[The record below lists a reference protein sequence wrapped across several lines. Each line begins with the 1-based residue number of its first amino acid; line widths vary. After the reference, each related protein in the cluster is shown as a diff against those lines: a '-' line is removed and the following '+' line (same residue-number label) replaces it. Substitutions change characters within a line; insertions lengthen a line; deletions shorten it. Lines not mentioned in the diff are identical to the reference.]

1 MQDTS
6 NQPSTK
12 PIDWRTLHLWHIQ
25 PLRDVAL
32 IIAVLALLYLGY
44 VLRTVTVPIL
54 LAMLLAYLFEPLVR
68 WMTRGR
74 LLSRPGAA
82 ISIILGLILLVGVP
96 VTLGVGYGVL
106 QGVGSVQQLSSSI
119 GKLVKSVENPDDKL
133 RYQQLPSDVWRK
145 LRDRIVDLKL
155 EAKRRKELDEG
166 ASLSPHLPP
175 PGPDGQPQTKPGE
188 SPPSPPVNA
197 PSSGP
202 GSTIGTGTAATHEP
216 SRMSVQAYDLIQQ
229 GLEWIEAN
237 ASSLS
242 KVAIQGSA
250 GAVGA
255 LIGALTGIGMFL
267 FTLFLTGF
275 FFFFFCTGYGKVLGF
290 WESLIPERKKG
301 RVIELVGKMDVVIA
315 GFIRGRLTICAI
327 FIVYFTVAYW
337 IIGVP
342 AWLIMGPLVGVLC
355 LVPYAATLL
364 GMFTVI
370 VLMLIQPA
378 HVGGGFRD
386 SYWWIIGAPVV
397 VHAINQILDDY
408 ILSPAIQGKNTGMD
422 TPTILFASLAG
433 GLLAG
438 FYGLLIAI
446 PVAACIKILLKEIVW
461 PQVRA
466 WAAGKASDPLPIG
479 KQ

>member
-1 MQDTS
+1 MPETP
-6 NQPSTK
+6 NQPPPPGK

-32 IIAVLALLYLGY
+32 IVAVLALLYLGY

-68 WMTRGR
+68 WMTKGR
-74 LLSRPGAA
+74 AFSRPGAA

-119 GKLVKSVENPDDKL
+119 AKLVKSVENPDDKL

-155 EAKRRKELDEG
+155 EAKRRKEMDEG
-166 ASLSPHLPP
+166 TAPSPAPHPP
-175 PGPDGQPQTKPGE
+175 HPDTDGKLETKPGE
-188 SPPSPPVNA
+188 SPAHTPPTEPA
-197 PSSGP
+197 HTEGP
-202 GSTIGTGTAATHEP
+202 AVTHEP
-216 SRMSVQAYDLIQQ
+216 SRLSVQAYDLIQQ

-301 RVIELVGKMDVVIA
+301 RVIDLVGKMDAVIA

-364 GMFTVI
+364 GMVTVI
-370 VLMLIQPA
+370 ILMLIQPA
-378 HVGGGFRD
+378 HGGFRD

-466 WAAGKASDPLPIG
+466 WAAGRVSDPLPLG
-479 KQ
+479 KS